1 MRILVLN
8 AGSSSVKYQVF
19 SMAGNAEV
27 LTSGLVDRI
36 GEPGSEITSHHH
48 ALEHLILHLQREGII
63 GSGQGIDAIG
73 HRVVHGGERFQQPV
87 LIDADVVAAIRD
99 MIPLA
104 PLHNP
109 ANLQGIEV
117 AQQLFPGIPQ
127 VAVFDTAFHQTMPP
141 VAFRYALPAEL
152 YREYRVRRYGFH
164 GTSHQYVAQQAALY
178 LKRDLSELNLITM
191 HLGNGCSATAIAQG
205 KSVDTSMGMTPLEGL
220 VMGTRCGDL
229 DPALH
234 FYLQREMGLTADAL
248 EHLLNKQ
255 SGLKGI
261 CGVGDMREV
270 QSRMD
275 LGDTDAQLAEALF
288 VYRAKKYLGAYFA
301 VLGNVDAIIFTGG
314 IGEHSARIREQIC
327 ANLQGLGIG
336 VDSNKNQQRSK
347 QVMPFHSDT
356 ASVQLLVIPTNEEL
370 AIARSTAA
378 LIA

>member
-36 GEPGSEITSHHH
+36 GEPGSEMTSHHH

-87 LIDADVVAAIRD
+87 LIDADVIAAIRD

-178 LKRDLSELNLITM
+178 LERDLSELNLITM

-275 LGDTDAQLAEALF
+275 SGDTDAQLAEALF

>member
-87 LIDADVVAAIRD
+87 LIDADVIAAIRD

-178 LKRDLSELNLITM
+178 LERDLSELNLITM

-275 LGDTDAQLAEALF
+275 SGDTDAQLAEALF

>member
-36 GEPGSEITSHHH
+36 GEPGSEMTSHHH

-87 LIDADVVAAIRD
+87 LIDADVIAAIRD

>member
-36 GEPGSEITSHHH
+36 GEPGSEMTSHHH

-87 LIDADVVAAIRD
+87 LIDADVIAAIRD

-234 FYLQREMGLTADAL
+234 FYLQREMDLTADAL

-275 LGDTDAQLAEALF
+275 SGDTDAQLAEALF

>member
-36 GEPGSEITSHHH
+36 GEPGSEMTSHHH

-87 LIDADVVAAIRD
+87 LIDADVIAAIRD

-275 LGDTDAQLAEALF
+275 SGDTDAQLAEALF

>member
-141 VAFRYALPAEL
+141 VAFCYALPAEL

-275 LGDTDAQLAEALF
+275 SGDTDAQLAEALF

-336 VDSNKNQQRSK
+336 VDSGKNQRRSK

>member
-87 LIDADVVAAIRD
+87 LIDADVIAAIRD

-234 FYLQREMGLTADAL
+234 FYLQREMCLTADAL

-275 LGDTDAQLAEALF
+275 SGDTDAQLAEALF

>member
-36 GEPGSEITSHHH
+36 GEPGSEMTSHHH

-87 LIDADVVAAIRD
+87 LIDADVIAAIRD

-127 VAVFDTAFHQTMPP
+127 VAVFDTAFHQTMPL

>member
-36 GEPGSEITSHHH
+36 GEPGSEMTSHHH

-87 LIDADVVAAIRD
+87 LIDADVIAAIRD

-234 FYLQREMGLTADAL
+234 FYLQREMGLTADTL

>member
-36 GEPGSEITSHHH
+36 GEPGSEMTSHHH

-87 LIDADVVAAIRD
+87 LIDADVIAAIRD

-234 FYLQREMGLTADAL
+234 FYLQREMGLTADTL

-275 LGDTDAQLAEALF
+275 SGDTDAQLAEALF

>member
-36 GEPGSEITSHHH
+36 GEPGSEMTSHHH

-87 LIDADVVAAIRD
+87 LIDADVIAAIRD

-178 LKRDLSELNLITM
+178 LERDLSELNLITM

>member
-87 LIDADVVAAIRD
+87 LIDADVIAAIRD

-141 VAFRYALPAEL
+141 VAFRYALPVEL

-178 LKRDLSELNLITM
+178 LERDLSELNLITM

-275 LGDTDAQLAEALF
+275 SGDTDAQLAEALF

>member
-1 MRILVLN
+1 MPHTP
-8 AGSSSVKYQVF
+8 
-19 SMAGNAEV
+19 M
-27 LTSGLVDRI
+27 
-36 GEPGSEITSHHH
+36 
-48 ALEHLILHLQREGII
+48 
-63 GSGQGIDAIG
+63 
-73 HRVVHGGERFQQPV
+73 
-87 LIDADVVAAIRD
+87 
-99 MIPLA
+99 
-104 PLHNP
+104 
-109 ANLQGIEV
+109 
-117 AQQLFPGIPQ
+117 
-127 VAVFDTAFHQTMPP
+127 VAVFDTAFHQTMPL